1 MTEKR
6 AKWLL
11 ERIFKKEMTMRL
23 ADNQTFLLGDF
34 LGRFFD
40 VLEKDSKG
48 YISNR
53 FSTDTLDELWTLKE
67 DLMNDIKTKKGEAV
81 AAMF

>member
-1 MTEKR
+1 
-6 AKWLL
+6 
-11 ERIFKKEMTMRL
+11 MRL

-34 LGRFFD
+34 LTRFFD
-40 VLEKDSKG
+40 VLEKDSRG
-48 YISNR
+48 HINNR

-67 DLMNDIKTKKGEAV
+67 DIMNNIKNNKGESV